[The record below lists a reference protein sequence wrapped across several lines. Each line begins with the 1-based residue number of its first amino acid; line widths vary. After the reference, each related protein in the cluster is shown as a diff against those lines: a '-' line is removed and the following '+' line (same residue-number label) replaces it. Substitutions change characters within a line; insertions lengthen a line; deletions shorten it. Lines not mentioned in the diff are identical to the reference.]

1 MDTIDITT
9 SEFSLGKN
17 HNTSLLQGGQFD
29 FNINDYLL
37 YIYIAVGVLILGII
51 AFFIY
56 KFYINKSNKS
66 KQVSFQ
72 EKSEDFYVDKR

>member
-1 MDTIDITT
+1 MDTIDITS
-9 SEFSLGKN
+9 SEFSLGKSP
-17 HNTSLLQGGQFD
+17 NTSLLQGGQFD

-37 YIYIAVGVLILGII
+37 YIYIVGGVIILGII
-51 AFFIY
+51 TFLIY